1 MKLRQYILISFFVV
15 FANGEIKSQDKKL
28 ISGSVLD
35 AKTLEPLAFVTVAL
49 KQNLIGIVTNENGKF
64 DLYIDNQLIEDTL
77 VVHFFGYIAQKFALR
92 AVNAPLSIQLEQSVL
107 ELKEVVVRPQKP
119 EHYVRLAMQKTKLN
133 YSSKPF
139 ETIAYYREKVI
150 ENKNLIK
157 LDEGVFK
164 TYYPNYTDTVKN
176 QNQLLLFR
184 RAENTSEVEFMD
196 DERKKKAEKEKK
208 SGKKDDKG
216 LTIDFGKS
224 FGGPQTILKS
234 SNINQK
240 SEGFLDTL
248 QLKEYKYSFAKSSSN
263 NNLEVMVI
271 DFTSKGKV
279 DHVRESGKIYID
291 MNSMAIIRHESN
303 GELVIPAILQP
314 IIFLYG
320 IGVKNPDFTKEVV
333 FQEINKKWYP
343 QNIRYTIDIKLT
355 NRHWFKA
362 NEHSNFEI
370 EQAFAV
376 NKTTVEN
383 IKPIPID
390 KRFDSKKEMG
400 VQVQNSEGL
409 TWDDMN
415 IIKK

>member
-1 MKLRQYILISFFVV
+1 
-15 FANGEIKSQDKKL
+15 
-28 ISGSVLD
+28 
-35 AKTLEPLAFVTVAL
+35 
-49 KQNLIGIVTNENGKF
+49 
-64 DLYIDNQLIEDTL
+64 
-77 VVHFFGYIAQKFALR
+77 
-92 AVNAPLSIQLEQSVL
+92 
-107 ELKEVVVRPQKP
+107 
-119 EHYVRLAMQKTKLN
+119 
-133 YSSKPF
+133 
-139 ETIAYYREKVI
+139 
-150 ENKNLIK
+150 
-157 LDEGVFK
+157 
-164 TYYPNYTDTVKN
+164 
-176 QNQLLLFR
+176 
-184 RAENTSEVEFMD
+184 
-196 DERKKKAEKEKK
+196 
-208 SGKKDDKG
+208 
-216 LTIDFGKS
+216 
-224 FGGPQTILKS
+224 
-234 SNINQK
+234 
-240 SEGFLDTL
+240 
-248 QLKEYKYSFAKSSSN
+248 
-263 NNLEVMVI
+263 
-271 DFTSKGKV
+271 
-279 DHVRESGKIYID
+279 